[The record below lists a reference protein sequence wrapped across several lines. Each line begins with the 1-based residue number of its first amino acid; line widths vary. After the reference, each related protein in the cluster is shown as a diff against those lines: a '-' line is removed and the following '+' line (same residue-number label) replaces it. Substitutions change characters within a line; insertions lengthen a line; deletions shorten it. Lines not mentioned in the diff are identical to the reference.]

1 MKYRLGFVSNSS
13 SSSFI
18 IRNDDLDVNLDDIKE
33 KIIQK
38 VCEDYKQNRLVEYK
52 DWYEKHPDW
61 AEYDQKRYGT
71 PEGISEMVDV
81 KMYKDYDYTEHLTY
95 FYNRKFHPNDIIIED
110 NDDNYFTGEVK
121 EWIED
126 TFDIVDSCW
135 HMG

>member
-18 IRNDDLDVNLDDIKE
+18 IKNDDLDVNLDDIKE
-33 KIIQK
+33 KIVQK
-38 VCEDYKQNRLVEYK
+38 VYEDYKQNRLVEYK

-81 KMYKDYDYTEHLTY
+81 KMYKDYDYIKSLNY
-95 FYNRKFHPNDIIIED
+95 FYNIHFRPNDIIISD
-110 NDDNYFTGEVK
+110 NNDNYFTEEVK

-126 TFDIVDSCW
+126 TFDIFDSRW